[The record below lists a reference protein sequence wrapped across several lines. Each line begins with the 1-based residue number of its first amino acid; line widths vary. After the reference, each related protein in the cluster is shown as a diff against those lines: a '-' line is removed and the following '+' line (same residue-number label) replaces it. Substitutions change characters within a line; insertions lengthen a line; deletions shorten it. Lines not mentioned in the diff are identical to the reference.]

1 MCGIAGVWS
10 YRRGTSV
17 SREVLSRMCERI
29 HHRGP
34 DGQGI
39 STLNEMGF
47 AHARLSIIDLEGG
60 TQPLSDSSQR
70 IWVTFNGEIYNFK
83 ELRKEFEEDGVVFK
97 THHSDTEVIPYCY
110 LKYGDEFASRL
121 EGMFAIALWDT
132 QEKRL
137 ILTRDRMGK
146 KPLLFF
152 KNSETLAF
160 ASEMQALVAHPEFK
174 KELSADGVDSFLSLG
189 YVPQN
194 TSIFR
199 SVRKLSPAQTL
210 IINSDGSERSV
221 NYWSIDPSRKS
232 TADFDQSKQQ
242 LDSLLRDCVEKRLV
256 ADVPVGAFLSGGTD
270 SSLVCAIASQLSERK
285 LQTFCIGFDEKQF
298 DERADASAVAK
309 VLGTD
314 HHEDVVR
321 FDALD
326 SLEMLQRHFGEPFA
340 DASAIPTYYLCKQL
354 KRDVT
359 VAISGDGGDE
369 LFLGYSR
376 YKRLSTRY
384 KVHKYLALL
393 PMKDML
399 ANRSRELLSRR
410 QSRVG
415 RMLSFAEDAALPGF
429 EQYTVSSV
437 AFRHRERSAL
447 YQGGL
452 MQGYQNNPVLTY
464 IEKLFEQYQ
473 DLPFEE
479 QVGLVDRKL
488 YMVDDILAKVDIASM
503 ASGLEVRAPLL
514 DHKVAEFSAALPLNS
529 KMSADGGK
537 LLLKALLA
545 DYIPKSLVD
554 KPKKGFGVPV
564 CEWLKT
570 DMKGLA
576 NDVLL
581 SPSGFFAN
589 NFDQTKIKA
598 LLDTHQSGK
607 LENTEKLWSLL
618 CLGIWAEQYGLNH

>member
-1 MCGIAGVWS
+1 MCGIAGLWNFRHGS
-10 YRRGTSV
+10 PA
-17 SREVLSRMCERI
+17 SRDILGRMCERI
-29 HHRGP
+29 QHRGP
-34 DGQGI
+34 DGQGL
-39 STLNEMGF
+39 STQNELGF

-60 TQPLSDSSQR
+60 AQPLSDSSQR
-70 IWVTFNGEIYNFK
+70 IWVTFNGEIYNFA
-83 ELRKEFEEDGVVFK
+83 ELRKEFEEDGIVFK
-97 THHSDTEVIPYCY
+97 THSDTEVIPYCY
-110 LKYGDEFASRL
+110 LKYGDAFASRL
-121 EGMFAIALWDT
+121 EGMFAIALWDA

-137 ILTRDRMGK
+137 SLTRDRMGK

-152 KNSETLAF
+152 KNSETLVF
-160 ASEMQALVAHPEFK
+160 ASEMQALVAHPDFN
-174 KELSADGVDSFLSLG
+174 KELSSDGLDSFLSLG

-199 SVRKLSPAQTL
+199 SVRKVAPAQTL
-210 IINSDGSERSV
+210 IINSDGSEKSLC
-221 NYWSIDPSRKS
+221 YWSIDPAIKS
-232 TADFDQSKQQ
+232 NADFKQSKHD
-242 LDSLLRDCVEKRLV
+242 LDSLLRDCVQKRLV

-285 LQTFCIGFDEKQF
+285 LQTFCIGFDEEQF

-309 VLGTD
+309 VLGCD

-326 SLEMLQRHFGEPFA
+326 NLEMLQRHYGEPFA
-340 DASAIPTYYLCKQL
+340 DASAIPTFYLCKQL

-376 YKRLSTRY
+376 YRRLSARY
-384 KVHKYLALL
+384 KLHKYLKHL
-393 PMKDML
+393 PINGML

-415 RMLSFAEDAALPGF
+415 RLLSLAEDAALPAF
-429 EQYTVSSV
+429 EQYTVSSMV
-437 AFRHRERSAL
+437 FRHRERSSL
-447 YQGGL
+447 YRGQL
-452 MQGYQNNPVLTY
+452 MQGYQGNPVLSY
-464 IEKLFEQYQ
+464 IEDLFADYQ
-473 DLPFEE
+473 NLPFEE

-514 DHKVAEFSAALPLNS
+514 DHKIAEFAAALPLGS
-529 KMSADGGK
+529 KMSANGGK
-537 LLLKALLA
+537 LILKALLA
-545 DYIPKSLVD
+545 DYIPKSLVE

-564 CEWLKT
+564 GAWLKT
-570 DMKGLA
+570 DMKDLA

-581 SPSGFFAN
+581 SSTGFFAE
-589 NFDQTKIKA
+589 NFDQSKIKK
-598 LLDTHQSGK
+598 LLDSHQNGK
-607 LENTEKLWSLL
+607 LDNTEKLWSML